1 MNAIASVVFTTPSTV
16 AVTVK
21 EPAVAEMSFTVEP
34 PADPV
39 CDVEALS
46 VPPVDVHAT
55 DAPETPAPF
64 LVYLSETV
72 TASVLSAVAEVLSAD
87 RVTPPKQIPV

>member
-1 MNAIASVVFTTPSTV
+1 VNAIASVVFTTPSTV

-21 EPAVAEMSFTVEP
+21 EPAVSEVSFTVEP

-46 VPPVDVHAT
+46 VPPVDAHAT

-64 LVYLSETV
+64 LMYLSETV
-72 TASVLSAVAEVLSAD
+72 TASVLSAVAEVLSTD
-87 RVTPPKQIPV
+87 RVTPPPGLPA

>member
-1 MNAIASVVFTTPSTV
+1 
-16 AVTVK
+16 
-21 EPAVAEMSFTVEP
+21 
-34 PADPV
+34 
-39 CDVEALS
+39 

-72 TASVLSAVAEVLSAD
+72 TASVLSAVAEVLSTD
-87 RVTPPKQIPV
+87 RVTPPQGLPA